1 MNDSI
6 EKKRLAILKTLSRAN
21 APVISQ
27 KITEDLLGQG
37 YDISERTVRFHL
49 LSLDKDGLTVDMG
62 KSGRKITEKGI
73 TELSKARVFEKIG
86 FLAARIDQL
95 TYLMHFDLEK
105 LEGTVIVNVS
115 LIKRENLAEAC
126 PLMCKVFDAGYAMGR
141 LITLFAPNEQLGDTK
156 IPEDY
161 VGVGTVCSITI
172 NGVFLAHGIPTNS
185 RFGGL
190 LEIEKHE
197 PTRFVAV
204 INYDGTTLDPLEIFV
219 KSHMT
224 NYRGATSNGNGLIGA
239 SLREMPA
246 AGRDRVLELAKELDA
261 AGLGA
266 VMRIGWPGQSILEVP
281 INEGRIGAIVIGG
294 LNPVA
299 ILEESGMNI
308 LSHTLAGFVD
318 YKRLFHYKEL
328 ASQASKYM

>member
-6 EKKRLAILKTLSRAN
+6 EKKRLAILKSLYKAN

-27 KITEDLLGQG
+27 KITEELSSQG
-37 YDISERTVRFHL
+37 FDISERTVRFHL
-49 LSLDKDGLTVDMG
+49 LSLDKEGLTLDMG
-62 KSGRKITEKGI
+62 KAGRKITEKGI

-95 TYLMHFDLEK
+95 TYLMRFNLEK
-105 LEGTVIVNVS
+105 LEGTVIVNIS
-115 LIKRENLAEAC
+115 LVKRSQLRDAC
-126 PLMCKVFDAGYAMGR
+126 PLMCKVFEAGYAMGK
-141 LITLFAPNEQLGDTK
+141 LITLFAPNEQLGDTR
-156 IPEDY
+156 IPDDF

-172 NGVFLAHGIPTNS
+172 NGVLLAHGIPTNS

-190 LEIEKHE
+190 LEIKKKE

-219 KSHMT
+219 KSGMT
-224 NYRGATSNGNGLIGA
+224 NYTGAVNGSGLIGA
-239 SLREMPA
+239 SLRELPSA
-246 AGRDRVLELAKELDA
+246 SRDKVLELAGQLDV

-266 VMRIGWPGQSILEVP
+266 FMRIGKPGQSILEIP

-299 ILEESGMNI
+299 ILEENGFDI
-308 LSHTLAGFVD
+308 ISHTLAGFVD
-318 YKRLFHYKEL
+318 YNRLFPYTEL
-328 ASQASKYM
+328 SSQAEKYC

>member
-6 EKKRLAILKTLSRAN
+6 EKKRLAILKSLYKSNT
-21 APVISQ
+21 PVISQ
-27 KITEDLLGQG
+27 RITEDLLGQG

-49 LSLDKDGLTVDMG
+49 LSLDKEGLTLDMG

-95 TYLMHFDLEK
+95 TYLMQFNLEK

-115 LIKRENLAEAC
+115 LVRRENLAEAC
-126 PLMCKVFDAGYAMGR
+126 PLMSKVFEAGYAMGR
-141 LITLFAPNEQLGDTK
+141 LITLFAPNEQLGDTR
-156 IPEDY
+156 IPEEY

-172 NGVFLAHGIPTNS
+172 NGVLLAHGVPATS

-190 LEIEKHE
+190 LEIEKRE

-224 NYRGATSNGNGLIGA
+224 NYLGAVGTGNGLIGA
-239 SLREMPA
+239 SLREIPA
-246 AGRDRVLELAKELDA
+246 AGRDRVVELAQQLDQ

-266 VMRIGWPGQSILEVP
+266 VMRIGWPGQSILEIP

-294 LNPVA
+294 LNPIA

-308 LSHTLAGFVD
+308 ISHTLAGFVD
-318 YKRLFHYKEL
+318 YKRLFPYTEL
-328 ASQASKYM
+328 ANQAHKYM

>member
-1 MNDSI
+1 MNDTI
-6 EKKRLAILKTLSRAN
+6 EKKRLAILKTLYKAN

-27 KITEDLLGQG
+27 KITEDLANQG

-49 LSLDKDGLTVDMG
+49 LSLDKDGLTIDMG

-73 TELSKARVFEKIG
+73 IELSKARVFEKIG
-86 FLAARIDQL
+86 YLAARIDQL
-95 TYLMHFDLEK
+95 TYLMRFNLEK

-115 LIKRENLAEAC
+115 LVKQDKLAEAC
-126 PLMCKVFDAGYAMGR
+126 PLMSRVFEAGYAMGK
-141 LITLFAPNEQLGDTK
+141 LMALFGPNELLGDTR
-156 IPEDY
+156 IPDGF

-172 NGVFLAHGIPTNS
+172 NGVLLAHGIPTNS

-190 LEIEKHE
+190 LEIEKRE

-219 KSHMT
+219 KSGMT
-224 NYRGATSNGNGLIGA
+224 NYIGAVGTGNGLIGA
-239 SLREMPA
+239 SLREIPA
-246 AGRDRVLELAKELDA
+246 ASRERVIELASQLDV

-266 VMRIGWPGQSILEVP
+266 FMRIGWPGQSILEIP
-281 INEGRIGAIVIGG
+281 INEGRLGAIVIGG

-299 ILEESGMNI
+299 ILEESGMKI
-308 LSHTLAGFVD
+308 ISHTLAGFVD
-318 YKRLFHYKEL
+318 YKRLFPYTEL
-328 ASQASKYM
+328 KNQAAKFM